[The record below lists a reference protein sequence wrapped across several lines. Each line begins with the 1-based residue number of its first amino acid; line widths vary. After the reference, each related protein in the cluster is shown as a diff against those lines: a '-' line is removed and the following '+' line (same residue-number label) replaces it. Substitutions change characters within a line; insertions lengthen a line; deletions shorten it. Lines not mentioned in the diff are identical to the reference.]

1 MQNWLSLGQELA
13 CELRE
18 LSILVR
24 NCSSENKLCIF
35 THIFDICNKDRGVLS
50 SGFPQIHLVLCA
62 IDLSSSCSYYFLRSI
77 GFCWFKVE
85 VDFCHVL

>member
-1 MQNWLSLGQELA
+1 MQNWLSVGQELA

-18 LSILVR
+18 LIILVQ

-35 THIFDICNKDRGVLS
+35 THIYDIHITYNGILS

-62 IDLSSSCSYYFLRSI
+62 IDLSSSFSYCFHRSI
-77 GFCWFKVE
+77 GFC
-85 VDFCHVL
+85 